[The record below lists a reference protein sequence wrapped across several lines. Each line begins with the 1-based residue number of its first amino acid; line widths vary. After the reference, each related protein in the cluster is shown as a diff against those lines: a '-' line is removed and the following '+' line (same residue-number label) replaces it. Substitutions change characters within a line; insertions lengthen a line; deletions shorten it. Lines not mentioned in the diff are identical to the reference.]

1 MSLGALDFGLIVD
14 GAIVM
19 VENAV
24 RRRAEARPA
33 RSTEAPTAT
42 ILDACVEVGRPVV
55 FAVGIIM
62 IVYVPILALIGI
74 EGKMFR
80 PMALT
85 VMFALLGSLFLSPS
99 PHIPAAL
106 TFVLC
111 AGMFAEHESGL
122 IVLAKRWYRPALRY
136 VMNHR
141 VSALA
146 IASMLVVMS
155 ALLFPLLGVE
165 FIPRLDEGSVALES
179 RLLPSVSIS
188 ESVRLYSAAERTL
201 LRFPEVTN
209 AVSKIGSGEAAL

>member
-106 TFVLC
+106 TFVLP
-111 AGMFAEHESGL
+111 GHVAEHESGL

>member
-85 VMFALLGSLFLSPS
+85 VMFALLGSLFLSLTSHPRGADVC
-99 PHIPAAL
+99 AARA
-106 TFVLC
+106 C
-111 AGMFAEHESGL
+111 RRARERAD
-122 IVLAKRWYRPALRY
+122 RP
-136 VMNHR
+136 
-141 VSALA
+141 
-146 IASMLVVMS
+146 
-155 ALLFPLLGVE
+155 
-165 FIPRLDEGSVALES
+165 
-179 RLLPSVSIS
+179 
-188 ESVRLYSAAERTL
+188 
-201 LRFPEVTN
+201 
-209 AVSKIGSGEAAL
+209 GEAVVPARLAVRDESSSLSAGNRQHAGRHERPSLSFARS